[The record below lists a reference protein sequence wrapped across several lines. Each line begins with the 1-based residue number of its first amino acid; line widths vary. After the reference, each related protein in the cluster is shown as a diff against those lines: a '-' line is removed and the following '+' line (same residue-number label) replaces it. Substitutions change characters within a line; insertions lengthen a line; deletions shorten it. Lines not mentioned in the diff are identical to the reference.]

1 MRKYFNE
8 TNNVYYVSDM
18 GYAPNDKPQAWNSYF
33 DAAKVTD
40 EAEKEA
46 FVEYGHRLYAIL
58 KEANNGV
65 DISMSASAYKS
76 QNNKAFI
83 NGVNALNTEENE
95 TFEKTVKMISL
106 QRCNASISKRFRC
119 CYWCSRGEK
128 AS

>member
-8 TNNVYYVSDM
+8 TNDVHYVSDM

-65 DISMSASAYKS
+65 DISMSASAYKTIRLLQMVS
-76 QNNKAFI
+76 MLLILK
-83 NGVNALNTEENE
+83 
-95 TFEKTVKMISL
+95 KMKPLKKLQKLLSL
-106 QRCNASISKRFRC
+106 QKVQ
-119 CYWCSRGEK
+119 
-128 AS
+128 